1 VVSPGR
7 FFYDAVMAID
17 SIEFDV
23 NPILQK
29 LDRMQRLEVPFA
41 ASLALNRVG
50 ASVKE
55 RLQMEMKSV
64 FNNPVP
70 FTLNSL
76 YIKAST
82 KTNLEVEIGF
92 RDFAPKGNPAVK
104 YTGPQIYG
112 GAAYDTR
119 FQKSLK
125 YNGIL
130 APNMYAIP
138 TQSDFLRMN
147 QYGNVT
153 PGQYTE
159 ILYALKSFR
168 DSTAFVY
175 REKAKKKRATE
186 YFAITTKTGR
196 LYPGIYRTKV
206 PKGYEQDRAVF
217 WFRRTPTYT
226 GKFKFFDVAKGHAG
240 SIWNKEFGR
249 ALSQA
254 IASQKI

>member
-1 VVSPGR
+1 LGR

-55 RLQMEMKSV
+55 RLQAEMRST
-64 FNNPVP
+64 FNRPKPVP

-76 YIKAST
+76 YVKAST
-82 KTNLEVEIGF
+82 KTNLEVEIGI
-92 RDFAPKGNPAVK
+92 RDFAPKGNPASK
-104 YTGPQIYG
+104 YLAPQIYG
-112 GAAYDTR
+112 GQAYDTR

-125 YNGIL
+125 FKGL
-130 APNMYAIP
+130 LGSGMYAIP
-138 TQSDFLRMN
+138 TQSDLLRRN
-147 QYGNVT
+147 QYQNVT
-153 PGQYTE
+153 PAQYTE
-159 ILYALKSFR
+159 ILYSLSAFR
-168 DSTAFVY
+168 DSTSFVY
-175 REKAKKKRATE
+175 AKYAKRKRATQ
-186 YFAITTKTGR
+186 YFAVKTKTGK
-196 LYPGIYRTKV
+196 LYPGIYLSNVKEGFE
-206 PKGYEQDRAVF
+206 KDRAMF
-217 WFRRTPTYT
+217 WFTRTPTYT
-226 GKFKFFDVAKGHAG
+226 GEFKFFDVAKGHAG